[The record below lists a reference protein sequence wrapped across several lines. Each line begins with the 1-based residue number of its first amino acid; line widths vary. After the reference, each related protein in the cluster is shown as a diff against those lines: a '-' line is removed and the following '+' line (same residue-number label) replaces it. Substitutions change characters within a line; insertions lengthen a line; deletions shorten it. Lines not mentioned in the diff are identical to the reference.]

1 MQQSAEN
8 QICVEY
14 ARYWRSKFVSLNHPG
29 VINTAKAANVSLP
42 SLGNLFAYADGG
54 DDVAKR
60 NASLLKSARI
70 VINLRQLLKFAR
82 NPFSQ
87 RRASD
92 AVEVSIGHGEGGPQ
106 FRLAGGQTCT
116 RVVGESDV
124 ESLFVELRIQLS
136 SVQAQDEEGAGADR
150 DEMAELFVM
159 TSEAYV
165 RVRRVLELANC
176 IYQASA
182 LGWEPAEGDV
192 IEFPTQTPEQIRSIY
207 LDAGDAPV
215 IDPIHDITRFQASLA
230 IGRHKSLTERI
241 ANAKDRFPCVSFV
254 RALDVMQRQVRIR
267 IPLLVS
273 MCCRGTLA
281 SRFSGDLVCLCCP
294 TRRLHGSRLSSGLPR
309 PLARTM
315 QDESRS
321 QLTVLQRMTARCLRG

>member
-1 MQQSAEN
+1 
-8 QICVEY
+8 
-14 ARYWRSKFVSLNHPG
+14 LNPPPG

-42 SLGNLFAYADGG
+42 SLGSLFAYADGG

-70 VINLRQLLKFAR
+70 VINLRQLLKFSR

-92 AVEVSIGHGEGGPQ
+92 AVEVSIGGDGGPQ

-136 SVQAQDEEGAGADR
+136 SDQTAVGRPEEEVAGAER
-150 DEMAELFVM
+150 DEKAELLVM
-159 TSEAYV
+159 TTEAYV
-165 RVRRVLELANC
+165 RVRKVLELADC

-182 LGWEPAEGDV
+182 LGWKPAEGDI
-192 IEFPTQTPEQIRSIY
+192 IEFPTQTPEQPRSIY
-207 LDAGDAPV
+207 LDAGEAPV
-215 IDPIHDITRFQASLA
+215 LDPIHDITRFQASLA
-230 IGRHKSLTERI
+230 IGRHRSLTERI

-254 RALDVMQRQVRIR
+254 RPLDVMQRQVRIK
-267 IPLLVS
+267 ISLLAYILG
-273 MCCRGTLA
+273 MCPRHA
-281 SRFSGDLVCLCCP
+281 S
-294 TRRLHGSRLSSGLPR
+294 
-309 PLARTM
+309 
-315 QDESRS
+315 
-321 QLTVLQRMTARCLRG
+321 LRGCMVFLCACLDRPGDFVD